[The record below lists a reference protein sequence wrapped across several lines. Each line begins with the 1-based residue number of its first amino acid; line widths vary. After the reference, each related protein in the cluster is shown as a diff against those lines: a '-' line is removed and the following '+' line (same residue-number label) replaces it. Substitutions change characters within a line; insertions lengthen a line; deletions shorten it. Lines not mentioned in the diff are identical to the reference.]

1 MVYNICF
8 NLYFKNCNKIIDY
21 DYCMLFPQYM
31 FVIPKKEFHEHQ
43 ESILEQLGLPK
54 SHLKGAII

>member
-1 MVYNICF
+1 MVCNICF
-8 NLYFKNCNKIIDY
+8 YLYFTNFNKIIDY

-43 ESILEQLGLPK
+43 ESILEQLGRSQ